1 MRKIRVLMI
10 QVTLNDHREAQFL
23 SFVREALLLENLEP
37 LDSPELQFLSI
48 SLYFAGI
55 SDAFEKEVIKKC

>member
-1 MRKIRVLMI
+1 MI

-37 LDSPELQFLSI
+37 LDLFELQFLSI

-55 SDAFEKEVIKKC
+55 FDAFEKEGIKKC

>member
-1 MRKIRVLMI
+1 MPKIRVLMM

-37 LDSPELQFLSI
+37 LDLFELQFLSI

-55 SDAFEKEVIKKC
+55 SDAFEKEGIKKC

>member
-1 MRKIRVLMI
+1 MTQM
-10 QVTLNDHREAQFL
+10 TLSDHREAQFL
-23 SFVREALLLENLEP
+23 SFVREALLLENLES
-37 LDSPELQFLSI
+37 LDLSELQFFSI

>member
-1 MRKIRVLMI
+1 MI

-23 SFVREALLLENLEP
+23 SYVREALLLENLEP
-37 LDSPELQFLSI
+37 LDLSELQSLSI

-55 SDAFEKEVIKKC
+55 SDAFEKEGIKKC